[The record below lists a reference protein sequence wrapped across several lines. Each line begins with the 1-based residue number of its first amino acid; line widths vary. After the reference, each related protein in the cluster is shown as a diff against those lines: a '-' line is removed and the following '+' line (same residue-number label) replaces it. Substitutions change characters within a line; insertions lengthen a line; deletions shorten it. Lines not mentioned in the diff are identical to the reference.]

1 MNFLDKIEGYK
12 SNICLIDENKKT
24 LFYKDVL
31 KTSKKITKNL
41 KKRSLIFVLAHNH
54 TEFITSYIGFFKKG
68 LVQVLLN
75 ANIDI
80 NQLKNLIKSYLPKYI
95 FLPSSRIKD
104 FKNYE
109 TIANLDEHK
118 ILMLNKKK
126 SYSRVQ
132 TM

>member
-1 MNFLDKIEGYK
+1 MNFLDKIEKYN

-31 KTSKKITKNL
+31 KTSEKITKNL
-41 KKRSLIFVLAHNH
+41 KERSLIFVLAHNH

-80 NQLKNLIKSYLPKYI
+80 NQL
-95 FLPSSRIKD
+95 
-104 FKNYE
+104 
-109 TIANLDEHK
+109 
-118 ILMLNKKK
+118 IL
-126 SYSRVQ
+126 YH
-132 TM
+132 T